1 MIATRAAIA
10 AGVAAVG
17 LLCWLAVDG
26 VAVATELL
34 VSAVAL
40 CVLVGGGNWLAGH
53 LGRPGAGPP
62 PPGGGRP
69 TSGPEGQGGAGEADR

>member
-1 MIATRAAIA
+1 MIATKAAIA

-40 CVLVGGGNWLAGH
+40 CVLVGGGNWLADRR
-53 LGRPGAGPP
+53 GRPVPRSPDAVRTRGPD
-62 PPGGGRP
+62 
-69 TSGPEGQGGAGEADR
+69 GPGGAGEADR